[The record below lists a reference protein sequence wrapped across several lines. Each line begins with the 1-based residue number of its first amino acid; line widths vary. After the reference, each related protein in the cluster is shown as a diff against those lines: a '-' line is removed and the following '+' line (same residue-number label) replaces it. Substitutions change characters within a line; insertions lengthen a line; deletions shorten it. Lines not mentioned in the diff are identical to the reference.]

1 MLNKLYEIIEN
12 ENIYLQVCELDSANA
27 LYVTTDNKAGIL
39 LDKNVIGTNKEVLVL
54 LEELGHHY
62 EGVLPSNIN
71 SCEYSELLTRSKNEY
86 KALKYIA
93 NQIIPENTFKSFKN
107 TNKDEYELAEQLN
120 INIDLLRKFNNIYSD
135 T

>member
-1 MLNKLYEIIEN
+1 MMYLN
-12 ENIYLQVCELDSANA
+12 
-27 LYVTTDNKAGIL
+27 
-39 LDKNVIGTNKEVLVL
+39 
-54 LEELGHHY
+54 
-62 EGVLPSNIN
+62 
-71 SCEYSELLTRSKNEY
+71 CEYSELLTRSKTEY